1 MHWLPKRTYL
11 GYVLYFRYQDHPWC
25 RTSGWASR
33 PEEGWAG
40 RAGPAAVGCQA
51 PRFLSPS
58 SFSLALE
65 HTATKGGGGG
75 LKSFFIFNEVLIS
88 VYFTSKLACHAM
100 MLCRCYVKTMPGSWK
115 QKLSSVIFRSKCR
128 LFTIFLQDQIDFSIF
143 IYKSV
148 RHRSR
153 TQLLRPF
160 RFWLKKFAEIFVIKN
175 RLSTIAEMSP
185 K

>member
-1 MHWLPKRTYL
+1 M
-11 GYVLYFRYQDHPWC
+11 YFRYQDHPWC

-33 PEEGWAG
+33 PEEGLAG
-40 RAGPAAVGCQA
+40 RAGPAAVGRCQA

-58 SFSLALE
+58 SFSPALE
-65 HTATKGGGGG
+65 PTVPSMRCYHAGKGGGW

-100 MLCRCYVKTMPGSWK
+100 MLCRSYVKMPGSWW
-115 QKLSSVIFRSKCR
+115 QKLPSVIFNSKCR
-128 LFTIFLQDQIDFSIF
+128 LFAIVFGRTNKINFSIF

-148 RHRSR
+148 RHRFL
-153 TQLLRPF
+153 TQSLKPF
-160 RFWLKKFAEIFVIKN
+160 RLWLQKFAEIFVIEN
-175 RLSTIAEMSP
+175 RLPIVNEAGLSP